1 MLNPTKLETPLYEET
16 ISKLKIGERVLLSG
30 IVYTARDQAHKRLV
44 DELENAKRENRKPLL
59 PFPLEGQV
67 IYYVGP
73 APARPGMVIG
83 PAGPTTSSRMDPY
96 TPGLLERGLKAT
108 IGKGKRGKDIIE
120 AMKKYKAV
128 YFVAVGGAAVLISQK
143 IKKVKTIAYED
154 LGPEAVY
161 RLDVEDFPLIV
172 ANDVYG
178 NDLFDEGIRKYRK
191 IQE

>member
-108 IGKGKRGKDIIE
+108 IGKGKRSKDIIE